1 MFFKIPKKLK
11 QMNYLKYYSTIKVT
25 KVTNQNNNH
34 QSPFPTRS
42 SNRCRTLSL
51 LHCVNLLPWFFWYI
65 GVQVLAERN
74 LEQIDA
80 VFTYPYKIIL
90 WLFVSL
96 NQAKAICRLDGVLNS
111 SVHKVNW
118 IKWILLVYWHI
129 YTFVASIPCLANN
142 THSKNT
148 IKSYTQY
155 RSRCLQVTGLQ
166 FFQAWAGVAT

>member
-1 MFFKIPKKLK
+1 
-11 QMNYLKYYSTIKVT
+11 MNYMKYYSTINVN

-34 QSPFPTRS
+34 HSGYTSFSDQIFEQM
-42 SNRCRTLSL
+42 SNSQPRPLCQFAHLILLVYRCPHTGRK
-51 LHCVNLLPWFFWYI
+51 
-65 GVQVLAERN
+65 N

-118 IKWILLVYWHI
+118 IKWILLVY
-129 YTFVASIPCLANN
+129 
-142 THSKNT
+142 
-148 IKSYTQY
+148 
-155 RSRCLQVTGLQ
+155 
-166 FFQAWAGVAT
+166 